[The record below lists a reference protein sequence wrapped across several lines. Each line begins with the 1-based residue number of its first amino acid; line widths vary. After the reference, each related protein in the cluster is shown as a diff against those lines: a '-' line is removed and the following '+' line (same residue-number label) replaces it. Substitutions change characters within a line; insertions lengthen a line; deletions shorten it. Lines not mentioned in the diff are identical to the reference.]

1 MRKQRNLQARMLL
14 SKNGGLAPAVEKCE
28 FPREKRDRYGF
39 TPLKRPGFLLK
50 QSQTMR
56 SHAENTRIRSETTHK
71 PTIAEPVFTRGNPPG
86 ISRPITEMRLA
97 GKGNRRPTG
106 VGGTSMKPIQLT
118 ALALA
123 LAAASESAAT
133 AASPPPE
140 KSTLFKKLFGPSKP
154 RPNGPTVRTPGRPL
168 IISAPLPAEQLAEA
182 LRAEQDAYLRRVSV
196 CTELRRVALE
206 RGDDAMV
213 RQADDL
219 ERQFGALYSAR
230 VAALGV
236 TRARAPLPEPSSMG
250 ESIAA
255 RSAANRL
262 LAPGEPVPG
271 TTTAQVREVQ
281 P

>member
-1 MRKQRNLQARMLL
+1 
-14 SKNGGLAPAVEKCE
+14 
-28 FPREKRDRYGF
+28 
-39 TPLKRPGFLLK
+39 
-50 QSQTMR
+50 
-56 SHAENTRIRSETTHK
+56 
-71 PTIAEPVFTRGNPPG
+71 
-86 ISRPITEMRLA
+86 
-97 GKGNRRPTG
+97 
-106 VGGTSMKPIQLT
+106 MKPIQLT

-123 LAAASESAAT
+123 LAAASGSSAI

-154 RPNGPTVRTPGRPL
+154 RPGPTVRTPGRPL
-168 IISAPLPAEQLAEA
+168 TISAPLPAEQLAEA

-213 RQADDL
+213 RQADEL
-219 ERQFGALYSAR
+219 ERQFGSLYSAR

-250 ESIAA
+250 ESLAA
-255 RSAANRL
+255 RSAANQL
-262 LAPGEPVPG
+262 LAPSQPVPG

>member
-1 MRKQRNLQARMLL
+1 MRWA
-14 SKNGGLAPAVEKCE
+14 G
-28 FPREKRDRYGF
+28 
-39 TPLKRPGFLLK
+39 
-50 QSQTMR
+50 
-56 SHAENTRIRSETTHK
+56 
-71 PTIAEPVFTRGNPPG
+71 TRG
-86 ISRPITEMRLA
+86 IA
-97 GKGNRRPTG
+97 GPRGW
-106 VGGTSMKPIQLT
+106 GTTMKPIQLT

-123 LAAASESAAT
+123 LAAASGSSAI
-133 AASPPPE
+133 AANPPPE
-140 KSTLFKKLFGPSKP
+140 KSTLFNKLFGPPKP

-168 IISAPLPAEQLAEA
+168 TISAPLPAEQLAEA

-213 RQADDL
+213 RQADEL

-236 TRARAPLPEPSSMG
+236 TRAKAPLPEPSSMG
-250 ESIAA
+250 ESLTA

-262 LAPGEPVPG
+262 LAPSQPEPG